1 MKTLLCETSDQRA
14 IFDRIEERI
23 DAVPKDGI
31 GAEGVYSE
39 HVHSS
44 QRAYVN
50 GLCAGRLAAIKA
62 IAPCPYCSGGKST
75 GLPGNACENCMNT
88 GLANPTAGQ

>member
-1 MKTLLCETSDQRA
+1 MQLCKTAEQRA

-23 DAVPKDGI
+23 DAAPKDGI

-44 QRAYVN
+44 QRAYLD
-50 GLCAGRLAAIKA
+50 GLRAGRLAAINSIK
-62 IAPCPYCSGGKST
+62 PP
-75 GLPGNACENCMNT
+75 P
-88 GLANPTAGQ
+88 

>member
-1 MKTLLCETSDQRA
+1 MRPPLCNTAEQLA
-14 IFDRIEERI
+14 IFDRIEQRI
-23 DAVPKDGI
+23 DAAPKDGI

-62 IAPCPYCSGGKST
+62 
-75 GLPGNACENCMNT
+75 LEPGSPQRIVTDA
-88 GLANPTAGQ
+88 ASQ